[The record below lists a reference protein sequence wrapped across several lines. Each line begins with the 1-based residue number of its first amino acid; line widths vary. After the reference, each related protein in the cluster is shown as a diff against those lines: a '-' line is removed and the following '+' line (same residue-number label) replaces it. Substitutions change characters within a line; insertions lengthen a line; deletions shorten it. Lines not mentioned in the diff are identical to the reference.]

1 MLQVFIVNFSFFGIS
16 GWGID
21 LEYCEA
27 GRFPL
32 EMNRDHSVVFE
43 VAPNYCI
50 SDSLVDYVTMCL
62 LVIHV
67 SYKQMYR
74 TIDAE
79 GFFHDY
85 MEVNSENNQRTT
97 A

>member
-1 MLQVFIVNFSFFGIS
+1 MRLDG
-16 GWGID
+16 
-21 LEYCEA
+21 
-27 GRFPL
+27 FPWKGT
-32 EMNRDHSVVFE
+32 EIIVVFE

-67 SYKQMYR
+67 SYEQMYR
-74 TIDAE
+74 TTDAE

-85 MEVNSENNQRTT
+85 MELNSENNQRTT
-97 A
+97 V